1 MISLLFAPF
10 SIRLK
15 DYSQLMMEE
24 EILQLEFLKQN
35 LQLQLDEFQMLSE
48 IFCSPGELQLDDYGS
63 IENLTSFIA
72 DTKVRLDK
80 KMEYQFTLPLLE
92 NEKVQILVELPHH
105 YPVLE
110 MPRIVIRSAI
120 IARDQERELQK
131 RIQQYIEAEIIER
144 QDPYVYQIVCWI
156 QDNFTDLLESSRER
170 KDSPSSP
177 STNANITPKSIV
189 FERLWI
195 YSHHLKSKSKRQTI
209 IKTARDLGLTG
220 FSRPGKPAIICIE
233 GPQSDTQDFWRTI
246 KALRWQKIQIKL
258 SETEMAFM
266 DGSIEQTMA
275 KLRRFETGFRE
286 ELFCDMEED
295 SDAEDLPMSMSLF
308 MKFLDK
314 HNCSYIKKTFFGF
327 QGSSALS

>member
-1 MISLLFAPF
+1 
-10 SIRLK
+10 
-15 DYSQLMMEE
+15 MEE
-24 EILQLEFLKQN
+24 EALQLDFLKQN
-35 LQLQLDEFQMLSE
+35 LQLQLDEFQMLVE
-48 IFCSPGELQLDDYGS
+48 IFCNPGELQLDDYGC

-72 DTKVRLDK
+72 DTKVRLNQR
-80 KMEYQFTLPLLE
+80 MEYQFMLPLLP

-105 YPVLE
+105 YPGLE

-120 IARDQERELQK
+120 IAREQERELQM

-144 QDPYVYQIVCWI
+144 QDPYVYQIICWI
-156 QDNFTDLLESSRER
+156 QDNFTDLLQSSRER

-177 STNANITPKSIV
+177 TTNNADSTSKSTV

-195 YSHHLKSKSKRQTI
+195 YSHHLKSKGKRQTI

-258 SETEMAFM
+258 SETETAFT
-266 DGSIEQTMA
+266 GSSMEQTLA

-286 ELFCDMEED
+286 ELFCDIEED

-314 HNCSYIKKTFFGF
+314 HNCSYIKKILFGF
-327 QGSSALS
+327 QGSSNLS

>member
-1 MISLLFAPF
+1 
-10 SIRLK
+10 
-15 DYSQLMMEE
+15 MMEE
-24 EILQLEFLKQN
+24 EALQLEFLKQN

-48 IFCSPGELQLDDYGS
+48 IFCNAGELQLDDYGC

-72 DTKVRLDK
+72 DTKERLNQ
-80 KMEYQFTLPLLE
+80 KMEYHFMLPLLE

-120 IARDQERELQK
+120 IARDQERELQM
-131 RIQQYIEAEIIER
+131 RIQQYIETEIIER
-144 QDPYVYQIVCWI
+144 QDPYVYQIICWI
-156 QDNFTDLLESSRER
+156 QDNFSDLLQSSRER
-170 KDSPSSP
+170 KADSPSSP
-177 STNANITPKSIV
+177 TTNADSTPKSIV

-195 YSHHLKSKSKRQTI
+195 YSHHLKSKGKRQTI
-209 IKTARDLGLTG
+209 IKTARELGLTG

-233 GPQSDTQDFWRTI
+233 GPQSDTQDFWRII

-258 SETEMAFM
+258 NETETVFT
-266 DGSIEQTMA
+266 DGSLEQTLA

-314 HNCSYIKKTFFGF
+314 HNCNYIKKTLFGF
-327 QGSSALS
+327 QGSSNLS